1 MVLYTCKKQRRIIR
15 REIMSYFIL
24 NAVKIN
30 EKKNEISIKG
40 GYNNVV
46 PRENSKFELKGETF
60 KDKIR
65 TLVEYALSG
74 EIKMGNLSKSV
85 IKYQYAFIKAKEEL
99 NIARLSEYWN
109 ALPEQKEE
117 IEEKF
122 AVAFIKYYN
131 EKENEKK
138 YAVVNNYMKYRKIA
152 FCLSGKYLPKD
163 RCFSSY
169 QYAYE
174 ENEWDCPEIAFEYK
188 KATVI
193 KNILGDNLYH
203 LEEVGN

>member
-1 MVLYTCKKQRRIIR
+1 
-15 REIMSYFIL
+15 MSYFIL
-24 NAVKIN
+24 NSITIN
-30 EKKNEISIKG
+30 EKKNQVSFKG
-40 GYNNVV
+40 GYNNTV
-46 PRENSKFELKGETF
+46 PRENSKVELKGETF

-65 TLVEYALSG
+65 SLVKYALSG
-74 EIKMGNLSKSV
+74 EIKMGNLSKGV
-85 IKYQYAFIKAKEEL
+85 IKYQYAFIKSMEEL
-99 NIARLSEYWN
+99 GITRLSEYWN
-109 ALPEQKEE
+109 ALPEQREE

-122 AVAFIKYYN
+122 ADIFIKYYN

-169 QYAYE
+169 QYACE
-174 ENEWDCPEIAFEYK
+174 ENGWDCPEISFEYK
-188 KATVI
+188 KAAVI

>member
-1 MVLYTCKKQRRIIR
+1 
-15 REIMSYFIL
+15 MSYFIL
-24 NAVKIN
+24 NSLTIN
-30 EKKNEISIKG
+30 EKKNEVFFKG

-46 PRENSKFELKGETF
+46 PRENSKVELKGETF

-65 TLVEYALSG
+65 NLVEYALSG

-85 IKYQYAFIKAKEEL
+85 IKYQYAFIKSMEEL
-99 NIARLSEYWN
+99 SITRLSEYWN
-109 ALPEQKEE
+109 ALPEKREE

-122 AVAFIKYYN
+122 AVAFVKYYN

-138 YAVVNNYMKYRKIA
+138 YAVVNNNMKYRKIA
-152 FCLSGKYLPKD
+152 FCLSGKYLPKE

-174 ENEWDCPEIAFEYK
+174 EDEWDSPEISFEYK

-203 LEEVGN
+203 LEEVGD

>member
-1 MVLYTCKKQRRIIR
+1 
-15 REIMSYFIL
+15 MSYFIL
-24 NAVKIN
+24 NSLTIN

-46 PRENSKFELKGETF
+46 PRENSKVELKGETF

-85 IKYQYAFIKAKEEL
+85 IKYQ
-99 NIARLSEYWN
+99 YWN

>member
-1 MVLYTCKKQRRIIR
+1 
-15 REIMSYFIL
+15 MSYFIL
-24 NAVKIN
+24 NTVKIN
-30 EKKNEISIKG
+30 EKKNEVSIKG

-46 PRENSKFELKGETF
+46 PRENSKVELKGETF

-85 IKYQYAFIKAKEEL
+85 IKYQYAFIKSMEEL
-99 NIARLSEYWN
+99 SITRLSEYWN
-109 ALPEQKEE
+109 ALPEQREE

-122 AVAFIKYYN
+122 ADAFIKYYN
-131 EKENEKK
+131 EKENKK
-138 YAVVNNYMKYRKIA
+138 KHAVVNNNMKYRKIA

-163 RCFSSY
+163 KCFSSY

-174 ENEWDCPEIAFEYK
+174 EDEWNCSEISFEYK

-193 KNILGDNLYH
+193 KYILGDNLYH
-203 LEEVGN
+203 LEEVGD